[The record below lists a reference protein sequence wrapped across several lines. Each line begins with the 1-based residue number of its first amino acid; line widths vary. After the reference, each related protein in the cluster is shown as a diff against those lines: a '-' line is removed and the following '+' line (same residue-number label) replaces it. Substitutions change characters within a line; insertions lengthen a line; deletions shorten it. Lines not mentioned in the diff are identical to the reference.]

1 VAFNADVQKEF
12 VQIGRQALQ
21 GTFAEHVVRSIL
33 AGWLIALMVWVL
45 PFAESARFWVIIA
58 LSYLVGLGHF
68 GHVVAGS
75 VQIFFMAVAGE
86 VSWLNVIV
94 HYLIPTLIGNIL
106 GGVALVAA
114 INHAQ
119 VTSGRK
125 GKI

>member
-1 VAFNADVQKEF
+1 
-12 VQIGRQALQ
+12 
-21 GTFAEHVVRSIL
+21 
-33 AGWLIALMVWVL
+33 
-45 PFAESARFWVIIA
+45 
-58 LSYLVGLGHF
+58 
-68 GHVVAGS
+68 
-75 VQIFFMAVAGE
+75 MAVAGE